1 MSPTEL
7 RPRDR
12 IDFFGNPADPI
23 PSDGWAARCLA
34 PFAIADPPPQAL
46 YSRTIPGIPD
56 MKPSPLPRVSR
67 FAFTLIELLVVV
79 AIIAILAG
87 MLLPALAKGK
97 TKALQARCTSNLRQ
111 IGMTFAMYTGDS
123 RDQFPYSG
131 RDWPQMGFVDFL
143 KLMDPYISTNA
154 RSFYFC
160 PSEKGRGFN
169 LEWTMA
175 NNYPIKT
182 NELLFPCSYYYYNQ
196 FYHNND
202 SSALQVRKVS
212 EVMSPTKKAISPC
225 FSSNKGKWN
234 DIYKGTGAAAH
245 GPRGMSLLFVDGH
258 SEFALYDRLN
268 APFKD
273 GAKLIYNLDWTVGG
287 LAGED
292 LK

>member
-1 MSPTEL
+1 MESIFRT
-7 RPRDR
+7 
-12 IDFFGNPADPI
+12 
-23 PSDGWAARCLA
+23 LA
-34 PFAIADPPPQAL
+34 
-46 YSRTIPGIPD
+46 
-56 MKPSPLPRVSR
+56 MKPSTLTRTSSR
-67 FAFTLIELLVVV
+67 LAFTLIELLVVV

-202 SSALQVRKVS
+202 SSVLQVRKVS
-212 EVMSPTKKAISPC
+212 EVVSPTKKAISPC

>member
-1 MSPTEL
+1 MGRIPFLPPCGPASP
-7 RPRDR
+7 
-12 IDFFGNPADPI
+12 FAV
-23 PSDGWAARCLA
+23 AARVLCEFD
-34 PFAIADPPPQAL
+34 PQRSFPIIA
-46 YSRTIPGIPD
+46 
-56 MKPSPLPRVSR
+56 MKPSSLLRSSR
-67 FAFTLIELLVVV
+67 LAFTLIELLVVV

-123 RDQFPYSG
+123 NDRFPYSG
-131 RDWPQMGFVDFL
+131 RDWPQMGFIDFL

-169 LEWTMA
+169 LEWTIA

-182 NELLFPCSYYYYNQ
+182 NDLLFPCSYYYYNQ
-196 FYHNND
+196 FYHDNN
-202 SSALQVRKVS
+202 SAALQVRKVS
-212 EVMSPTKKAISPC
+212 EVLSPTKKAISPC
-225 FSSNKGKWN
+225 FSSNRGKWN

>member
-1 MSPTEL
+1 
-7 RPRDR
+7 
-12 IDFFGNPADPI
+12 
-23 PSDGWAARCLA
+23 
-34 PFAIADPPPQAL
+34 
-46 YSRTIPGIPD
+46 
-56 MKPSPLPRVSR
+56 MKPSTLHRSPRI
-67 FAFTLIELLVVV
+67 AFTLIELLVVV

-123 RDQFPYSG
+123 NDRFPYSG
-131 RDWPQMGFVDFL
+131 RDWPQMGFIDFL

-196 FYHNND
+196 FYHKDISQQYLSNITLPLVLNIYIFTSSTWLEQFNIITHNSYHVINHSGSPDITNIFTMISILTFHQFTINNF
-202 SSALQVRKVS
+202 
-212 EVMSPTKKAISPC
+212 T
-225 FSSNKGKWN
+225 
-234 DIYKGTGAAAH
+234 
-245 GPRGMSLLFVDGH
+245 
-258 SEFALYDRLN
+258 
-268 APFKD
+268 
-273 GAKLIYNLDWTVGG
+273 
-287 LAGED
+287 
-292 LK
+292 

>member
-1 MSPTEL
+1 
-7 RPRDR
+7 
-12 IDFFGNPADPI
+12 
-23 PSDGWAARCLA
+23 
-34 PFAIADPPPQAL
+34 
-46 YSRTIPGIPD
+46 
-56 MKPSPLPRVSR
+56 MKPSTLTRTSSR
-67 FAFTLIELLVVV
+67 LAFTLIELLVVV

-123 RDQFPYSG
+123 NDRFPYSG
-131 RDWPQMGFVDFL
+131 RDWPQMGFIDYL

-196 FYHNND
+196 FYQTTTAPPFKFARSPM
-202 SSALQVRKVS
+202 SSL
-212 EVMSPTKKAISPC
+212 PLKKPSRLAFPAIGANGTTFTRAPEPPLTGPGACRCSSSMGIANSPC
-225 FSSNKGKWN
+225 T
-234 DIYKGTGAAAH
+234 TG
-245 GPRGMSLLFVDGH
+245 
-258 SEFALYDRLN
+258 
-268 APFKD
+268 
-273 GAKLIYNLDWTVGG
+273 
-287 LAGED
+287 
-292 LK
+292 

>member
-1 MSPTEL
+1 
-7 RPRDR
+7 
-12 IDFFGNPADPI
+12 
-23 PSDGWAARCLA
+23 
-34 PFAIADPPPQAL
+34 
-46 YSRTIPGIPD
+46 
-56 MKPSPLPRVSR
+56 MKPSMLTRSSSR
-67 FAFTLIELLVVV
+67 LAFTLIELLVVV

-123 RDQFPYSG
+123 NDRFPYSG
-131 RDWPQMGFVDFL
+131 RDWPQMGFIDYL

-169 LEWTMA
+169 LEWTIA

-202 SSALQVRKVS
+202 SSALQVRKVT
-212 EVMSPTKKAISPC
+212 EVLSPTKKAIW
-225 FSSNKGKWN
+225 FLAISSG
-234 DIYKGTGAAAH
+234 IGGA
-245 GPRGMSLLFVDGH
+245 
-258 SEFALYDRLN
+258 
-268 APFKD
+268 
-273 GAKLIYNLDWTVGG
+273 
-287 LAGED
+287 
-292 LK
+292 